1 MKIFLL
7 GFLVVALTAA
17 PSDKDKNKGRED
29 ETKKSQLDTLLARLR
44 HQEDQL
50 QRLQKEVAHQTIRT
64 KEQELKNEDLQ
75 LQLQEQRQEM
85 EDQRQEMEEQR
96 QEMKERLQQQ
106 ERKNNDQEQQISQL
120 TTVKRERR
128 FDNDTEEH
136 LKELIRAE
144 IHPLIDGL
152 SQCEIGSFYAS
163 TILGWT
169 TETVSFGGNFTRTP
183 KVVTSLGRLNP
194 ISRIGD
200 VNFNIEVWSP
210 TTTKF
215 DLHYYSKNGFTVS
228 WIACA

>member
-29 ETKKSQLDTLLARLR
+29 ETKKSQQDMLLAKLQR
-44 HQEDQL
+44 QEDQL
-50 QRLQKEVAHQTIRT
+50 QRLQKEVAHQRIRT

-75 LQLQEQRQEM
+75 LQLQEQRQE
-85 EDQRQEMEEQR
+85 
-96 QEMKERLQQQ
+96 Q
-106 ERKNNDQEQQISQL
+106 ERKNNEQQQQIREL
-120 TTVKRERR
+120 AKVKRTRR

-144 IHPLIDGL
+144 INPLIAGL
-152 SQCEIGSFYAS
+152 SKCEIGSFWAYKS
-163 TILGWT
+163 TVKGWII
-169 TETVSFGGNFTRTP
+169 EPVSFKRNFTRTP
-183 KVVTSLGRLNP
+183 KVVVSLGGFYGEPGKLCD
-194 ISRIGD
+194 RILEIQAID
-200 VNFNIEVWSP
+200 P

-215 DLHYYSKNGFTVS
+215 DLHYYGNACRNWYVS